1 MAQERKDAQNV
12 MKRIPRL
19 NTRENDNLREM
30 LGLEIKSVKWDWD
43 NPSVKE
49 NSGHNQSEWG
59 LNNMTKQNL
68 SKDVKPLD
76 VNT

>member
-1 MAQERKDAQNV
+1 MIKPNLS
-12 MKRIPRL
+12 KREYDIFG
-19 NTRENDNLREM
+19 E
-30 LGLEIKSVKWDWD
+30 LGLEIKSVQWDWD
-43 NPSVKE
+43 HPSIKE

>member
-1 MAQERKDAQNV
+1 MRKPNLA
-12 MKRIPRL
+12 KREYDIFD
-19 NTRENDNLREM
+19 E
-30 LGLEIKSVKWDWD
+30 LGLDIKSVKWDWD

-68 SKDVKPLD
+68 SKDVKSLD

>member
-1 MAQERKDAQNV
+1 MR
-12 MKRIPRL
+12 RIPKL
-19 NTRENDNLREM
+19 EAREELNLRDL
-30 LGLEIKSVKWDWD
+30 LGLEITSVKWDWD

-49 NSGHNQSEWG
+49 NNGHNQSEWG

-68 SKDVKPLD
+68 SKDVKSLD